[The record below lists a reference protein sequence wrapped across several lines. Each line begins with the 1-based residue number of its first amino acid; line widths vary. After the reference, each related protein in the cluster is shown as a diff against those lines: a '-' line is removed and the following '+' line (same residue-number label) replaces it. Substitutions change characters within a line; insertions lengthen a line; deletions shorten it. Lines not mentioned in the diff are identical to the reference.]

1 MLDKSGYRYLAR
13 FFCAQRRGAVYTIR
27 FADAA
32 FVVHCFQKKSKRG
45 IATPKVDLDIIRARL
60 KMVEQIAKELTS

>member
-32 FVVHCFQKKSKRG
+32 FVVHCFKKRRKRG
-45 IATPKVDLDIIRARL
+45 IAMPTVDLDIIRARL
-60 KMVEQIAKELTS
+60 KVVEQIARELTT